1 MNGMARHHQ
10 DTPQGASLRS
20 ARARVGWV
28 TSRTIA
34 ALILREMSTTYG
46 RSPGGYVWAVLEP
59 ALGIALLS
67 VIFAIGFRAPSL
79 GINFPIFYATGL
91 LPFFMF
97 LTVHNNVSQSIN
109 FSRALL
115 AYPRVTFADAII
127 ARLIL
132 GCATQLVV
140 GIVVFA
146 VILAMFE
153 TRTQLAIDRIM
164 LSYAMAIALAAGVG
178 TLNCYL
184 MSLYPLWQ
192 RAWSISMRPAI
203 LISGII
209 FIYESVPAPYG
220 DWLLWNPLMHVT
232 SEMRGGFY
240 PDYEAGFVAP
250 AFVFGVAAVCGLLG
264 LIFLRRTT
272 ATYAKSSGSTETF

>member
-1 MNGMARHHQ
+1 MTGTARHHHES
-10 DTPQGASLRS
+10 PHGAPLRP
-20 ARARVGWV
+20 ARARARMV
-28 TSRTIA
+28 TLRTIA

-46 RSPGGYVWAVLEP
+46 RSPGGYVWAILEP

-67 VIFAIGFRAPSL
+67 VIFSLGFRAPSL
-79 GINFPIFYATGL
+79 GTNFPIFYATGL

-115 AYPRVTFADAII
+115 AYPRVTFADAIL

-132 GCATQLVV
+132 GSATQLVV
-140 GIVVFA
+140 GIVVFWA
-146 VILAMFE
+146 ILAMFE
-153 TRTQLAIDRIM
+153 TRTVLALDRIM
-164 LSYAMAIALAAGVG
+164 MSYAMAIALAAGVG

-184 MSLYPLWQ
+184 ISLYPLWQ

-203 LISGII
+203 LVSGVI

-232 SEMRGGFY
+232 SEMRAGFY
-240 PDYEAGFVAP
+240 PNYGADFVSP
-250 AFVFGVAAVCGLLG
+250 VFVFGFSAVCGLAG
-264 LIFLRRTT
+264 LIFLRR
-272 ATYAKSSGSTETF
+272 YNRDLREL